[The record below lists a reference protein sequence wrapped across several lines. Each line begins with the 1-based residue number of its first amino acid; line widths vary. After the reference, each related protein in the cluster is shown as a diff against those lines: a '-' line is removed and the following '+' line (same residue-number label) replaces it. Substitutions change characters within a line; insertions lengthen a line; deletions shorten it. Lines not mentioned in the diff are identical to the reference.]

1 MLNNAT
7 GFDRIYIAC
16 GYTDLRQG
24 IDGLSAVIRR
34 QLGVDPFQKN
44 VLFLFCGRKPDK
56 IKCLIWEGDGF
67 LLLYKRLLDSRY
79 QAFRV
84 IANQCAHWC
93 GNPFP
98 LFRMRHVERKNG
110 RRGAHCASAGSPP
123 IPLVRTRTANGRPYD
138 RIFAAM
144 TYVIPACP

>member
-7 GFDRIYIAC
+7 GFERIYIAC

-24 IDGLSAVIRR
+24 IDGLTVVIRR

-67 LLLYKRLLDSRY
+67 LLLYKRLLDGRY
-79 QAFRV
+79 QWPRTKQEVMEMTQEQFECV
-84 IANQCAHWC
+84 
-93 GNPFP
+93 
-98 LFRMRHVERKNG
+98 
-110 RRGAHCASAGSPP
+110 RRFTKSSRPAKLSSDSAQ
-123 IPLVRTRTANGRPYD
+123 IEQWDRPD
-138 RIFAAM
+138 
-144 TYVIPACP
+144 